1 MGIGLGI
8 FLLAT
13 GLILALAVGDSVE
26 GVDLQ
31 LVGWILTGV
40 GALAIVLSLV
50 LATQRS
56 SRRIEKDV
64 RHEP

>member
-13 GLILALAVGDSVE
+13 GLILALAVGDAVE